1 MEQLKEKNPTC
12 AELVKDKFNEVE
24 QNYNNAQKYFDEL
37 NLLSSDDQEQ
47 YKTKDKYNEFFYCE
61 DLFDYV
67 NNSALSWDY
76 VEAGTFA
83 DQEQGYYRLQLSWG
97 GPSDEFRIYTTQ
109 YADEIDVI
117 EYWYMDW
124 FDGASTNV
132 PVNSTSWE
140 VCQMFLDCEVA

>member
-76 VEAGTFA
+76 VEAGTFS
-83 DQEQGYYRLQLSWG
+83 DQGQGYFRPPPSWG
-97 GPSDEFRIYTTQ
+97 GFFCGVLKYITP
-109 YADEIDVI
+109 
-117 EYWYMDW
+117 
-124 FDGASTNV
+124 
-132 PVNSTSWE
+132 NSGGNY
-140 VCQMFLDCEVA
+140 VKKDL

>member
-1 MEQLKEKNPTC
+1 MVDYEAFGENVDEDNNEQFGKNQNSF
-12 AELVKDKFNEVE
+12 ELSL
-24 QNYNNAQKYFDEL
+24 YAQKYFDEL

-83 DQEQGYYRLQLSWG
+83 DQEQGYYRLQPFLG
-97 GPSDEFRIYTTQ
+97 GFFSEFLILKKPAGGCPHPRRWHWKAQQKIAFSY
-109 YADEIDVI
+109 
-117 EYWYMDW
+117 
-124 FDGASTNV
+124 
-132 PVNSTSWE
+132 
-140 VCQMFLDCEVA
+140 